1 MVSLRTA
8 PCFLQ
13 ANPVELEKVIRQQL
27 TAGQSSQQR
36 PNGGTPSN
44 GHSNNGQSTEPNAQF
59 NQTAQLLF
67 DQCDL
72 VLQDMNSKLRQLNSV
87 LTLYVLLMVNVKLS
101 KRIKP
106 NLLADEGR
114 MQRLNQNLMGLID
127 HYAGDEKSEDVE
139 LVKLALKLY
148 LCVLCNNEELN
159 ENELVDQLI
168 CDRLFDQLL
177 FKLICTPRR
186 QPLSH
191 LSLTLLTLIQNKSHS
206 SSGNLFTV
214 RLASLEQEIA
224 LNAYGQAI
232 SKQLLDFNQE
242 YRKQEAALNENGT
255 MESIF
260 SVLTGLV
267 LATNNQ
273 PKSEPTPF
281 EQTLNSTDHRC
292 TLLALYDIL
301 QLNRNFTPF
310 LLTNH
315 SNQGDDKETDNLLI
329 NLLEFASINILSLR
343 EHFQK
348 SESLQKKLTITL
360 RLCFIILTTIVE
372 DQFSNSIM
380 HDSTSKFKVQI
391 HRSKMRHRHLAD
403 TNAKCNRPIA
413 YSILDLMVE
422 FLCSNLRKKHFQIDL
437 YVFCNNITLK
447 LLAHQIKFEIRKEH
461 NWSELIQSLFI
472 LLKYLTVNYEKA
484 EELQVKR
491 RSKML
496 LLANN
501 VVNLFNLFIIFG
513 DTFLYSPD
521 QYDNLYYELLRE
533 NAIFVNLSQLA
544 KQAGLSKKK
553 DEKEAAAKLLNSLE
567 NVEVIIAHFTSKINE
582 SKSEPPLS
590 EEEIR
595 DKIKNNYDTLSIRV
609 KDNLDIYDSS
619 QPDKHF
625 KRKVLKRI
633 VEQIRSQLAN
643 LDELVND
650 QQTVLQ
656 SILNC

>member
-1 MVSLRTA
+1 M
-8 PCFLQ
+8 
-13 ANPVELEKVIRQQL
+13 ELEKVVRQQL
-27 TAGQSSQQR
+27 TAANAGR

-44 GHSNNGQSTEPNAQF
+44 GQPNNSPNNGHPSNGQSTEAQF
-59 NQTAQLLF
+59 HQTVQLLF
-67 DQCDL
+67 DQCNL
-72 VLQDMNSKLRQLNSV
+72 VLQDASSKLRQLNAV
-87 LTLYVLLMVNVKLS
+87 LTIYVLVMVNMRLS

-114 MQRLNQNLMGLID
+114 IQRLNQNLMGLID
-127 HYAGDEKSEDVE
+127 HYANGDANEDAN
-139 LVKLALKLY
+139 LVKLSLKLY
-148 LCVLCNNEELN
+148 LCVVCNNEELA
-159 ENELVDQLI
+159 ENEFVDQLI

-177 FKLICTPRR
+177 FKLICNSKK
-186 QPLSH
+186 QPSH
-191 LSLTLLTLIQNKSHS
+191 LALTLLTLIQNKSHN
-206 SSGNLFTV
+206 GNPSLFTV

-232 SKQLLDFNQE
+232 SKQLLAFNQE
-242 YRKQEAALNENGT
+242 YRKQEAAQNENGT
-255 MESIF
+255 IGLSIF
-260 SVLTGLV
+260 SALSGLM
-267 LATNNQ
+267 LAANNP
-273 PKSEPTPF
+273 PKTEPTPF
-281 EQTLNSTDHRC
+281 EQALNSADYRC
-292 TLLALYDIL
+292 TLLALHDIL

-329 NLLEFASINILSLR
+329 NLLEFTSINILSLR
-343 EHFQK
+343 EHFK
-348 SESLQKKLTITL
+348 NETLQKKLTATL
-360 RLCFIILTTIVE
+360 RLCFVILTSIVE
-372 DQFSNSIM
+372 DQFSNSTM
-380 HDSTSKFKVQI
+380 HDSTSRFKVQI
-391 HRSKMRHRHLAD
+391 HRSKMPHRLMAD
-403 TNAKCNRPIA
+403 ANVKCNRPIA

-422 FLCSNLRKKHFQIDL
+422 FLCSNLRKKHFEIDL
-437 YVFCNNITLK
+437 YVFCNNIILK
-447 LLAHQIKFEIRKEH
+447 ILCHQIKFEIRKEF

-472 LLKYLTVNYEKA
+472 LLKYLTTNYERA

-513 DTFLYSPD
+513 DTFLYSPTS
-521 QYDNLYYELLRE
+521 YDDVYYELLRE

-544 KQAGLSKKK
+544 KQAALSKKK
-553 DEKEAAAKLLNSLE
+553 DEKEAASKLLNSLE
-567 NVEVIIAHFTSKINE
+567 NVEAIIAHFTSKINE

-590 EEEIR
+590 EAEIR
-595 DKIKNNYDTLSIRV
+595 EIVRNNYETLSIRV

-633 VEQIRSQLAN
+633 IEQTKSHLVN
-643 LDELVND
+643 LEELVND